1 MIYFFNT
8 VIIVLVVLL
17 IAVIGR
23 EFWHL
28 GTDEKFEMKR
38 VVIFV
43 GLIVGLLVVSVIL
56 QYGLIFVGKIQ

>member
-1 MIYFFNT
+1 MIYFFNS
-8 VIIVLVVLL
+8 VIVILVTLL

-43 GLIVGLLVVSVIL
+43 GLIVGLLFVSVALHIGEI
-56 QYGLIFVGKIQ
+56 YIGKMG